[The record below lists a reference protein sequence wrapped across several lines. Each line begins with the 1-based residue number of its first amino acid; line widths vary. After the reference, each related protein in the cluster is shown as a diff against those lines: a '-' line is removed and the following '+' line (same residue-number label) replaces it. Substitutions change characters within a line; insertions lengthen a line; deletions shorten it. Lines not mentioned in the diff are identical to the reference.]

1 MDTLAINPTITTLF
15 AALGAIGS
23 LWIHVAKKFD
33 PAFRIKFDTVWT
45 DEERQAYT
53 LRVGGVLIIIGSVLW
68 LGWRYINGEFPAD
81 PRDAVLFALG
91 AVGQLITN
99 VVGYLMGNVSAFQ
112 SIKHLMAKPAP
123 VVSTPTVRVTQ
134 WPRATDW
141 ATATHWPPVAT
152 TGSTASQSPDSVHIS
167 QAGGASSFTQGDN
180 TTTGGGA
187 A

>member
-53 LRVGGVLIIIGSVLW
+53 LRVGGVLIVIGSALW
-68 LGWRYINGEFPAD
+68 LGWRYINGDFPAD
-81 PRDAVLFALG
+81 PRDAVVFALG

-112 SIKHLMAKPAP
+112 SIKHLMAPAVLTGPTPP
-123 VVSTPTVRVTQ
+123 VHISFPTAQ
-134 WPRATDW
+134 AAKWMSATE
-141 ATATHWPPVAT
+141 WPPIAS

-167 QAGGASSFTQGDN
+167 QAGGASSFTADDSQR
-180 TTTGGGA
+180 GGGA